1 MKPFFIGS
9 VTICRE
15 NKESLLTNQD
25 SMEGHGHVRV
35 FLLPFSQ
42 ISVVFFFKVLICQA
56 QEMIIQ
62 TCMQDPWP
70 GTSCPPVWPTRVVLP
85 TGHFGAVTEGVEMM
99 KSRVK

>member
-1 MKPFFIGS
+1 
-9 VTICRE
+9 
-15 NKESLLTNQD
+15 
-25 SMEGHGHVRV
+25 
-35 FLLPFSQ
+35 
-42 ISVVFFFKVLICQA
+42 
-56 QEMIIQ
+56 MIIQ